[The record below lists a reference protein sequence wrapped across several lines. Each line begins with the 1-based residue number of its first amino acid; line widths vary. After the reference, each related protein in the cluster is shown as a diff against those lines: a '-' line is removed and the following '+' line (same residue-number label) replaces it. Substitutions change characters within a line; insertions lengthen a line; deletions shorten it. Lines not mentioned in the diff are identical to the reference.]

1 MKSVAFTFLVLWSV
15 VAGAAAAAQPAPQS
29 PGQSGAPQTPPP
41 PPPPAVKVGEP
52 MPDFTLPYLE
62 PPAEAGGRPQM
73 KQVKLSDYKG
83 KQAVVLAFFPA
94 AFSPG

>member
-1 MKSVAFTFLVLWSV
+1 MKRLVSTALALGLVLS
-15 VAGAAAAAQPAPQS
+15 ALAPAAAQQPASSNPAPQ
-29 PGQSGAPQTPPP
+29 AAPP
-41 PPPPAVKVGEP
+41 PPPPAVKVGEA

-62 PPAEAGGRPQM
+62 PPAEAGGRPQT

>member
-1 MKSVAFTFLVLWSV
+1 MRYLLWSGLLLASVALAS
-15 VAGAAAAAQPAPQS
+15 AQQPSAPPRNPQAA
-29 PGQSGAPQTPPP
+29 PP
-41 PPPPAVKVGEP
+41 PPPPAVKVGEA

-62 PPAEAGGRPQM
+62 PATEAGGRPQN

>member
-1 MKSVAFTFLVLWSV
+1 MVSTGLALWLVLS
-15 VAGAAAAAQPAPQS
+15 AFAPAAAQQPAPSQ
-29 PGQSGAPQTPPP
+29 PTPQAAPPP
-41 PPPPAVKVGEP
+41 PPPPAVKVGEA

-62 PPAEAGGRPQM
+62 PPAEAGGRPQT

>member
-1 MKSVAFTFLVLWSV
+1 MKSALFAVLALWLAVGSVAP
-15 VAGAAAAAQPAPQS
+15 AGQQPAPS
-29 PGQSGAPQTPPP
+29 SGTPQTPPP
-41 PPPPAVKVGEP
+41 PPPPAVKVGDP

-73 KQVKLSDYKG
+73 KQVRLSDYKG
-83 KQAVVLAFFPA
+83 KQPVVLAFFPA

>member
-1 MKSVAFTFLVLWSV
+1 
-15 VAGAAAAAQPAPQS
+15 
-29 PGQSGAPQTPPP
+29 
-41 PPPPAVKVGEP
+41 
-52 MPDFTLPYLE
+52 MPDFTLSYLE
-62 PPAEAGGRPQM
+62 PPAEAGGRPQT

>member
-1 MKSVAFTFLVLWSV
+1 MKRVLSSGLALWLVLSV
-15 VAGAAAAAQPAPQS
+15 VAPAAAQQPASPNPTPQ
-29 PGQSGAPQTPPP
+29 AAPPP
-41 PPPPAVKVGEP
+41 PPPPAVKVGEA

-62 PPAEAGGRPQM
+62 PPAEAGGRPQT

>member
-1 MKSVAFTFLVLWSV
+1 MKRVLSTGLALWLVLS
-15 VAGAAAAAQPAPQS
+15 ALAPAAAQQPASPKPTPQA
-29 PGQSGAPQTPPP
+29 APTP
-41 PPPPAVKVGEP
+41 PPPPAVKVGEA

-62 PPAEAGGRPQM
+62 PPAEAGGRPQT
-73 KQVKLSDYKG
+73 KQVKLSDFKG

>member
-1 MKSVAFTFLVLWSV
+1 MKRALL
-15 VAGAAAAAQPAPQS
+15 AGLLLGCGVIASAQQPAAPPSTPQ
-29 PGQSGAPQTPPP
+29 AAPPP

-62 PPAEAGGRPQM
+62 PSAEPGGRPQTR
-73 KQVKLSDYKG
+73 QVKLSDFKG

>member
-1 MKSVAFTFLVLWSV
+1 MKRVVSTGLALWVVL
-15 VAGAAAAAQPAPQS
+15 AALAPAAAQQPASPKPTPQ
-29 PGQSGAPQTPPP
+29 AAPP
-41 PPPPAVKVGEP
+41 PPPPAVKVGEA

-62 PPAEAGGRPQM
+62 PPAEAGGRPQT

>member
-1 MKSVAFTFLVLWSV
+1 
-15 VAGAAAAAQPAPQS
+15 
-29 PGQSGAPQTPPP
+29 
-41 PPPPAVKVGEP
+41 VGEA

-62 PPAEAGGRPQM
+62 TNAEGRPQT

>member
-1 MKSVAFTFLVLWSV
+1 MKSVLFVGLLFGA
-15 VAGAAAAAQPAPQS
+15 VAVASAQQPSGPPKPPQ
-29 PGQSGAPQTPPP
+29 ATPPA
-41 PPPPAVKVGEP
+41 PPPPAVKVGDP
-52 MPDFTLPYLE
+52 MPDFTLSYLE
-62 PPAEAGGRPQM
+62 PATEPGGRPQA

>member
-1 MKSVAFTFLVLWSV
+1 MKRVCSAALILGLVLGSIV
-15 VAGAAAAAQPAPQS
+15 HAAAQQPAPSKPAPQ
-29 PGQSGAPQTPPP
+29 AAPPP

-62 PPAEAGGRPQM
+62 PPAEAGGRPQT
-73 KQVKLSDYKG
+73 KQVKLSDFKG